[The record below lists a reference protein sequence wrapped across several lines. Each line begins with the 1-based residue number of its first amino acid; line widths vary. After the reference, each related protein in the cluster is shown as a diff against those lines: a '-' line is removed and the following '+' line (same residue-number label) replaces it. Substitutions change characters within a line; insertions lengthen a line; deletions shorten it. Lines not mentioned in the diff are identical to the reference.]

1 MTNIDNIAL
10 YPGSDSESG
19 QESEW
24 VFGRE
29 FLDVVK
35 ATLKLPLNPAQKS
48 AKVAS
53 DIRRL
58 VAGASREKIGD
69 AIFSTWSVL
78 CNIVSQIPHDSQL
91 QDILADAV
99 GILKSEGGRVW
110 TSSDGN
116 DPFKATWD
124 ELPDLA
130 MFVHETHL
138 SKSIPSPYDKEPFQD
153 RRNWCAFLARL
164 EARGLSADVLTVW
177 EFAEVLE
184 GGMKHEGQRT
194 QHLKGPAMHVGLCI
208 VRDRIVIAGQ
218 QLFDHLRDVAAKQDI
233 TKETLLS
240 YEPGV
245 MCDSQEVSGWGLSR
259 WRFWTQML
267 RRIRDEL
274 LGELGLVRDEVVPII
289 NETLSRMEALERG
302 AGPIKATTG
311 QSCCTSTMMGKES
324 NRTEG
329 M

>member
-1 MTNIDNIAL
+1 
-10 YPGSDSESG
+10 
-19 QESEW
+19 
-24 VFGRE
+24 
-29 FLDVVK
+29 
-35 ATLKLPLNPAQKS
+35 
-48 AKVAS
+48 
-53 DIRRL
+53 
-58 VAGASREKIGD
+58 
-69 AIFSTWSVL
+69 
-78 CNIVSQIPHDSQL
+78 
-91 QDILADAV
+91 
-99 GILKSEGGRVW
+99 
-110 TSSDGN
+110 
-116 DPFKATWD
+116 
-124 ELPDLA
+124 
-130 MFVHETHL
+130 
-138 SKSIPSPYDKEPFQD
+138 
-153 RRNWCAFLARL
+153 
-164 EARGLSADVLTVW
+164 
-177 EFAEVLE
+177 
-184 GGMKHEGQRT
+184 MKHEGQRT